1 MLRLGTAKTF
11 EGYATDVFV
20 PHVISQLQH
29 VNRLDIVRDLYMA
42 ESLKADIFCRR
53 GKADTC
59 RRRVVPA
66 SAVPENWQGF
76 LCVDD
81 NNTELFSFLASN
93 VVDTD
98 TNKHLITTIANR

>member
-42 ESLKADIFCRR
+42 DSLKADICCRR
-53 GKADTC
+53 GKAEDELSHQVQFLKTGKGFS
-59 RRRVVPA
+59 A
-66 SAVPENWQGF
+66 S
-76 LCVDD
+76 
-81 NNTELFSFLASN
+81 
-93 VVDTD
+93 
-98 TNKHLITTIANR
+98 TTTK